1 MTNRAV
7 PAARRRLLT
16 LAVAAALGPP
26 GALRGAYAQSEAV
39 RRLVVGYPAGG
50 LADRLARIVADAL
63 GQAAASTFIVENRP
77 GAGGMLA
84 TEQVARAEAD
94 GRVLLLHNVDVL
106 ASERALKA
114 DPGFDPLRRLTIVA
128 PVARFEYV
136 VVANAKLGLRGL
148 QDLVA
153 HGRDSAT
160 GIFYVDA
167 GPGVRM
173 VFESLKRKYGLNLS
187 GVPYSGLAPAMTDLL
202 AGRVQ
207 LAMLD
212 GSSAAAHV
220 AAGKVTIIGRADLI
234 ASGHASKV
242 PTLVEQ
248 GADGIWLDTRF
259 ALMVPAGTPAATV
272 DQLRLLVARTV
283 KKPAVRTQLQEAA
296 YHPIDE
302 APEQFARAVAESV
315 DHYRRLAL
323 QAGML

>member
-1 MTNRAV
+1 MKRRALLRHLAIASLACLGTHAL
-7 PAARRRLLT
+7 PAA
-16 LAVAAALGPP
+16 AAYPEHAAKIIVSIPP
-26 GALRGAYAQSEAV
+26 GSAADSTARFVAKQLAQ
-39 RRLVVGYPAGG
+39 
-50 LADRLARIVADAL
+50 AL
-63 GQAAASTFIVENRP
+63 GQPFVVENRP

-84 TEQVARAEAD
+84 TEQVARAEGD

-106 ASERALKA
+106 ASERVLKA

-153 HGRDSAT
+153 HGRDPAT

-248 GADGIWLDTRF
+248 GADGIWLDTRL

-272 DQLRLLVARTV
+272 DQLRLLVARTL
-283 KKPAVRTQLQEAA
+283 KKPAVRAQLQEAA